1 MWPVVAAFR
10 ALVCVVILL
19 IGGAQAHADRRPVA
33 VVDLA
38 NEQATRDLGAQL
50 KTALELHPDLRPLPS
65 STDDAALIDKLDDPD
80 ADRITRAVEAK
91 AKAESQIFALD
102 YKAAIADARDGQN
115 ELLFVTPSRAVKP
128 YSDLAYVLG
137 VALFNDQRLGEAK
150 IAFAHAYRL
159 DPSRVLDPGRVL
171 PGIVQAYADAKAAP
185 TAQGM
190 IEVPGTGNVWIDGTE
205 VGFAPGTF
213 PTSEG
218 EHVVW
223 RTGIDRETHG
233 LRVAVVAAKTSLAE
247 IADIEALPRTKVQR
261 ARQLLARAPDPS
273 ARSAAMQRLA
283 DLVAV
288 KDAVLLSMANG
299 RVIIQTWHDGPG
311 EQLRGFSALRERGT
325 TKVDDLL
332 TPLAAPKKVI
342 EKPDI
347 PIKIPVV
354 EKTFLERRP
363 VQLGLA
369 VGVAAAIVAGVLW
382 ATRDLGSQ
390 PWNPGIQN
398 APTGISR

>member
-38 NEQATRDLGAQL
+38 NEQATRDLGEQL
-50 KTALELHPDLRPLPS
+50 KTALESHPDLRPLPS

-80 ADRITRAVEAK
+80 ADRIARADEAK
-91 AKAESQIFALD
+91 AKAEAQISAFD
-102 YKAAIADARDGQN
+102 FKAAIADAREGQS
-115 ELLFVTPSRAVKP
+115 ELLYVTPSRAIKT
-128 YSDLAYVLG
+128 YADLAFVLG
-137 VALFNDQRLGEAK
+137 VALHNDGRLADAR

-159 DPSRVLDPGRVL
+159 DPSRVLDPGRVV
-171 PGIVQAYADAKAAP
+171 PDIVQAYADAKAAP
-185 TAQGM
+185 AAPGM

-205 VGFAPGTF
+205 VGLAPGTF

-223 RTGIDRETHG
+223 RTGIDRETRG
-233 LRVAVVAAKTSLAE
+233 LRVAVVAARTALTE
-247 IADIEALPRTKVQR
+247 IPDIEAPRRIKVQR

-283 DLVAV
+283 DLVGV
-288 KDAVLLSMANG
+288 KDAVLLSMTNT

-325 TKVDDLL
+325 TTVDDLL
-332 TPLAAPKKVI
+332 TPLAAPKKLV
-342 EKPDI
+342 EKPEP
-347 PIKIPVV
+347 PIKIPIV

-363 VQLGLA
+363 VQLGIAL
-369 VGVAAAIVAGVLW
+369 GVAVTIVGIVLF
-382 ATRDLGSQ
+382 ATRDPGTFMIN
-390 PWNPGIQN
+390 PDVTNDGPGI
-398 APTGISR
+398 GR